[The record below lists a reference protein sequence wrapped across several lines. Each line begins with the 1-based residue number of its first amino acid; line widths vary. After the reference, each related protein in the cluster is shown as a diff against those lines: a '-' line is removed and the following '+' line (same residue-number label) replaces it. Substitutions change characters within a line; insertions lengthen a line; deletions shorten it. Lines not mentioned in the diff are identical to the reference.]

1 MKWQT
6 AIPVYLLLINIISA
20 VFTAADKYKAKR
32 GRFRISED
40 LLLTLGFIGGAAA
53 EYITMKI
60 IRHKT
65 KHKKFM
71 IGLPAIM
78 ILHAAAAILVLYILK
93 L

>member
-40 LLLTLGFIGGAAA
+40 LLLTLAFIGGAAA

-71 IGLPAIM
+71 IGPPAIM
-78 ILHAAAAILVLYILK
+78 ILHAAADILVLYILK

>member
-40 LLLTLGFIGGAAA
+40 LLLTLAFIGGAAA

>member
-6 AIPVYLLLINIISA
+6 AIPAYLLLINIISA

-40 LLLTLGFIGGAAA
+40 LLLTLAFIGGAAA

>member
-20 VFTAADKYKAKR
+20 VITAADKYKAKR

-40 LLLTLGFIGGAAA
+40 LLLTLAFIGGAAA

>member
-40 LLLTLGFIGGAAA
+40 LLLTLALLSA
-53 EYITMKI
+53 E
-60 IRHKT
+60 R
-65 KHKKFM
+65 
-71 IGLPAIM
+71 LPNI
-78 ILHAAAAILVLYILK
+78 
-93 L
+93 

>member
-6 AIPVYLLLINIISA
+6 TIPVYLLLINIISA

-40 LLLTLGFIGGAAA
+40 LLLTLAFIGGAAA